1 MLADCQQ
8 EKIENRKRLVPI
20 IKTIILCGQNNIP
33 LRGHRDDGY
42 IRSLLRYRIDA
53 GDSMLANH
61 LSTASKTA
69 TYISKTTQNELIEI
83 YGDLIREQILAEVKH
98 ATFFTIIG
106 DETTDVNTIEQFTF
120 CLRYL
125 FENKVHEKF
134 ISFLPAE
141 DRTGEGLARLI
152 LEEIKN
158 LGLNPNFM
166 VGQAYGGC
174 SAMSGK
180 FKGTQLTVMRGVGR
194 QMYRPTA
201 PAQTPEE
208 YYRVN
213 LFIPIMDHFIVSLT
227 NRFSAHQWMAYHVS
241 ILVPS
246 MIEHKSFNDLKDSI
260 TFYKAYLPSPNLI
273 KEEFQLYKRK

>member
-1 MLADCQQ
+1 
-8 EKIENRKRLVPI
+8 
-20 IKTIILCGQNNIP
+20 
-33 LRGHRDDGY
+33 Y

-194 QMYRPTA
+194 QMYRPNA